1 MCLGMCSGSLG
12 FVLFG
17 HLLTPSFVPENRN
30 ATWGYNPPYPL
41 RLWFGAL
48 SWTVVWLDGLDYPV
62 LIKRGNGKLQMGVY
76 SWENHRSKWWIFQQ
90 TTFDYRSTAIQMF
103 FLSCF
108 HVFLVD
114 GFATW
119 PPKTWNYLAG
129 DRKTT
134 KNMCPSDMF
143 WAFYIVGTVILQIE
157 CGHKKTNAS
166 LKLTYVS

>member
-30 ATWGYNPPYPL
+30 ATWGYSPPYPL

-48 SWTVVWLDGLDYPV
+48 SWTVVWLDGLDYPL

-90 TTFDYRSTAIQMF
+90 TTFDYRIYVDPKFLLVGFPNMF
-103 FLSCF
+103 RQTQQPSATQAKSVNLSWRRVSSLSQGLFRQDAEF
-108 HVFLVD
+108 HV
-114 GFATW
+114 
-119 PPKTWNYLAG
+119 
-129 DRKTT
+129 
-134 KNMCPSDMF
+134 
-143 WAFYIVGTVILQIE
+143 
-157 CGHKKTNAS
+157 
-166 LKLTYVS
+166 